1 MFQGLGQK
9 GQRTRCNAGVPSTYN
24 NYLHLRVNLKDYPKM
39 VIAYKRRELV
49 HNERYQELQ
58 TYNTSLLLKD
68 SQIKQDT
75 KTQRKKSRQD
85 YILTQKNHDKR
96 P

>member
-1 MFQGLGQK
+1 
-9 GQRTRCNAGVPSTYN
+9 
-24 NYLHLRVNLKDYPKM
+24 M